1 MHKEYEVE
9 FLQAEIKQKL
19 NEYAKFLLG
28 KEQNHQEFTASDK
41 EIEKLVAQMQELENR
56 SNEVL
61 ETISWLEQ
69 QLQRI
74 KKVVR
79 ELKENEE
86 RLQQQQYNN
95 QIQMSAL
102 QFKLDDTRHGYL
114 QKASLIKC

>member
-1 MHKEYEVE
+1 M
-9 FLQAEIKQKL
+9 QK
-19 NEYAKFLLG
+19 
-28 KEQNHQEFTASDK
+28 
-41 EIEKLVAQMQELENR
+41 LENR
-56 SNEVL
+56 SKEVL
-61 ETISWLEQ
+61 ETVGWLEQ

-102 QFKLDDTRHGYL
+102 QFKLDDIRQGYL
-114 QKASLIKC
+114 QKAFLIKC

>member
-1 MHKEYEVE
+1 
-9 FLQAEIKQKL
+9 
-19 NEYAKFLLG
+19 
-28 KEQNHQEFTASDK
+28 
-41 EIEKLVAQMQELENR
+41 MQGLENR

-61 ETISWLEQ
+61 ETVGWLEQ

-102 QFKLDDTRHGYL
+102 QFKLDDTRQGYL
-114 QKASLIKC
+114 QTAFLIKC

>member
-1 MHKEYEVE
+1 MN
-9 FLQAEIKQKL
+9 IIS
-19 NEYAKFLLG
+19 FLLG

-61 ETISWLEQ
+61 ETVSWLEK

-86 RLQQQQYNN
+86 GLQEQQYNN
-95 QIQMSAL
+95 KIQMSA
-102 QFKLDDTRHGYL
+102 Y
-114 QKASLIKC
+114 SLNWMIQGMATYRRQL

>member
-1 MHKEYEVE
+1 MISTI
-9 FLQAEIKQKL
+9 F
-19 NEYAKFLLG
+19 FLLG

-41 EIEKLVAQMQELENR
+41 EIGKLVAQMQGLENR

-61 ETISWLEQ
+61 ETVGWLEQ

-102 QFKLDDTRHGYL
+102 QFKLDDTRQGYL
-114 QKASLIKC
+114 QKAFLIKC